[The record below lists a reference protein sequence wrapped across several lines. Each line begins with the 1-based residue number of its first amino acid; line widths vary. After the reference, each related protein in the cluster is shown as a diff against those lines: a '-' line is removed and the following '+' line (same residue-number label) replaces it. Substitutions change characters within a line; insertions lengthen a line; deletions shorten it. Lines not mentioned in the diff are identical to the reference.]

1 MDVGADNFHFN
12 LEDTNGRKLPT
23 QAYRQAA
30 TTELHVD
37 SLDRYLPNMLQTT
50 AFFQNYPNQN
60 LAKLAG
66 PILLNSTAPTSGTN
80 ALIQTS
86 RPLTY
91 GYYSRVALTQM
102 FLNLKMPTIIAGY
115 NNTLAIEVGTTPT
128 ATTQFFVISIPPN
141 YYDPASLVV
150 VLQGTIR
157 AANAILA
164 NMTVAYDNVT
174 KNSFTFTLNNP
185 AYYMSFFFGTGAG
198 TSEATQIQ
206 IGRTARMLGLNRAC
220 FGFSPDA
227 NTTGQPA
234 GNNILWQQAT
244 GGPAN
249 FLPTDYVDIVS
260 ASLTNFK
267 DAKDGNT
274 SLASP
279 GAVMGR
285 IWLIEST
292 FNDPSNP
299 QSLTNIG
306 IEPIV
311 VMKNW
316 SNPNWCQWSPNQTI
330 NSIDIKLLDMWGEVI
345 PWSSTNPTEWSATL
359 TLTE

>member
-1 MDVGADNFHFN
+1 
-12 LEDTNGRKLPT
+12 
-23 QAYRQAA
+23 
-30 TTELHVD
+30 
-37 SLDRYLPNMLQTT
+37 MLQST

-80 ALIQTS
+80 AVIQTS

-115 NNTLAIEVGTTPT
+115 NNTLAIEIGTSPG
-128 ATTQFFVISIPPN
+128 ATTQFFLVSLFPG
-141 YYDPASLVV
+141 YYDPTSLAGMTQS
-150 VLQGTIR
+150 LIR
-157 AANAILA
+157 AANALLA
-164 NMTVAYDNVT
+164 NSTVTYNAIN
-174 KNSFTFTLNNP
+174 NNFTFTIGQP
-185 AYYMSFFFGTGAG
+185 GYYMSFFFGTGAG

-206 IGRTARMLGLNRAC
+206 IGRTARLFGLNRPC
-220 FGFSPDA
+220 FGFPEV
-227 NTTGQPA
+227 NTTGQPT
-234 GNNILWQQAT
+234 GNNTLWLSAT

-249 FLPTDYVDIVS
+249 FLPTDYVDVVS
-260 ASLTNFK
+260 ASLTNYK
-267 DAKDGNT
+267 DAKDANT

-285 IWLIEST
+285 IWLVESAT
-292 FNDPSNP
+292 NNSDSPRA
-299 QSLTNIG
+299 LTNIG
-306 IEPIV
+306 ITPICI
-311 VMKNW
+311 MKNW
-316 SNPNWCQWSPNQTI
+316 TNPNWCEWSPNQTI

-345 PWSSTNPTEWSATL
+345 PWTSTNATEWSATL